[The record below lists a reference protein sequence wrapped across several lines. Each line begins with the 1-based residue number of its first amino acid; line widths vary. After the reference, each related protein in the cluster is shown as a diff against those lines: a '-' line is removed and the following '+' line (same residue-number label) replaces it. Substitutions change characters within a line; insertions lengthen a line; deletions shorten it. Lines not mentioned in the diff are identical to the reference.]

1 MAFLFEQIRVY
12 LSARKPTFETMS
24 KISFNAVVPLMVAS
38 SPADTVQTLL
48 REIIVLQA
56 KLDGID
62 KQDFYFQMGRKSHE
76 KRLDALKAEYG
87 RIVDLVNNHDVDYF
101 LEQINEAEEK
111 FQQICSRES
120 KHPVFVKVMVD
131 AHLNAEIA
139 YLKMLIQ
146 AKGQY
151 KKLTPLNQITQNQ
164 QALLEIFS

>member
-1 MAFLFEQIRVY
+1 MFEQIRVH
-12 LSARKPTFETMS
+12 LSVRKPTFETMS
-24 KISFNAVVPLMVAS
+24 KISFNAVVPLVVAS
-38 SPADTVQTLL
+38 SPADVVQSLL

-56 KLDGID
+56 KLDGIG

-76 KRLDALKAEYG
+76 TKLAELKAEYG
-87 RIVDLVNNHDVDYF
+87 RIVELVNNHDVDYF
-101 LEQINEAEEK
+101 LEQIKEAEEK

-120 KHPVFVKVMVD
+120 NHPVFAKVLTE

-151 KKLTPLNQITQNQ
+151 KKLLTLNLITQNQ
-164 QALLEIFS
+164 QALLDIFS

>member
-1 MAFLFEQIRVY
+1 
-12 LSARKPTFETMS
+12 MS
-24 KISFNAVVPLMVAS
+24 KISFNAIVPLVVAS
-38 SPADTVQTLL
+38 SPADVVQTLL

-76 KRLDALKAEYG
+76 TKLDELKAEYG
-87 RIVDLVNNHDVDYF
+87 RIVELVNNHDVDYF
-101 LEQINEAEEK
+101 LEQIKEAEEK

-151 KKLTPLNQITQNQ
+151 KKLMPLDEIMHNQN
-164 QALLEIFS
+164 ALLEIFTI